1 MNHEQ
6 ETEETKILDHSD
18 FGNLAPH
25 FSNRFHMF
33 VGPSMSRIYF
43 GDQILKDGETLFH
56 TLIAMH
62 TSDLV
67 ELRELIDRL
76 LPDHGVSQDNN
87 GQQES

>member
-6 ETEETKILDHSD
+6 DADAAKILDHSD

-25 FSNRFHMF
+25 YSNRFHMF

-43 GDQILKDGETLFH
+43 GDQMLKDGEVLFH
-56 TLIAMH
+56 TLVSMH

-67 ELRELIDRL
+67 ELRKLIDRL
-76 LPDHGVSQDNN
+76 LPDSHVSQNSN
-87 GQQES
+87 GQRES